1 MDSGNAMSETL
12 IKADDLG
19 IDRHETKLVYRTPV
33 NPKASR
39 ERTIARLELLWLHRL
54 FLLKVLG
61 IGLVV
66 SLTTALVIPHR
77 FKSTVQLMPPDQQSA
92 ALGALASLAG
102 RSGGASTALSSVGL
116 GGLAGLAG
124 DLLGQRTSGDLFI
137 GVLGSRTVVT
147 ALVSK
152 FDLRHVYRKK
162 LWEDAGRTLSQRT
175 KITQDKKS
183 GIITITVTDRSAQRA
198 AEMAQEYVNQLNYV
212 ITELNTSSAH
222 REREFL
228 ETRLQ
233 QVNSSLETAERQFG
247 DFASKNA
254 AIDIPEEG
262 KAMLEAGAT
271 LEGELIAAQTELQ
284 GLRQIYSDDHVKV
297 RSMQARVTEL
307 QHQIANIGGKP
318 DAIDGESADADPLY
332 PTIRKLPVLGVQYA
346 DLLRSTKVQEAVF
359 EVLTQEY
366 ELAKVAEAKEVPT
379 VKVLDSPDIA
389 ERKSFPPRRLIT
401 IVGTLLFFAG
411 GTLWIIGH
419 DRWDHLDSDDRMK
432 SFILRVYGDLRE
444 HVQEIRNWR
453 NRRRSPEA
461 DSPTPQGSE
470 NESGSSGLP

>member
-1 MDSGNAMSETL
+1 MSETL
-12 IKADDLG
+12 IKADEIG
-19 IDRHETKLVYRTPV
+19 IDRHETKLVYRTSV
-33 NPKASR
+33 NSKASR
-39 ERTIARLELLWLHRL
+39 DRTIARLELLWLHRL
-54 FLLKVLG
+54 FLLRAVA
-61 IGLVV
+61 IGLVL
-66 SLTTALVIPHR
+66 SLTIALTIPHR
-77 FKSTVQLMPPDQQSA
+77 FESTVQLMPPDQQSA

-102 RSGGASTALSSVGL
+102 TSTGSSGGLGSSVGL

-124 DLLGQRTSGDLFI
+124 DLLGERTSGDLFI
-137 GVLGSRTVVT
+137 GVLRSRTIVT
-147 ALVSK
+147 ALVAK
-152 FDLRHVYRKK
+152 FDLRHVYKQK
-162 LWEDAGRTLSQRT
+162 LWEDAGKTLIHRT
-175 KITQDKKS
+175 KVSQDKKS
-183 GIITITVTDRSAQRA
+183 GIIAIVVTDRSPQLA
-198 AEMAQEYVNQLNYV
+198 AEIGQEYVNQLNYV

-233 QVNSSLETAERQFG
+233 QVNSNLETAERQFS

-271 LEGELIAAQTELQ
+271 LEGELVAARTELQ

-307 QHQIANIGGKP
+307 QHQIENLGGKP
-318 DAIDGESADADPLY
+318 DSIDGESVDSDPLY

-379 VKVLDSPDIA
+379 VKVLDSPNIA
-389 ERKSFPPRRLIT
+389 ERKSYPPRRLIT
-401 IVGTLLFFAG
+401 LVGTLLFFAG
-411 GTLWIIGH
+411 GTLWIIGR
-419 DRWDHLDSDDRMK
+419 DRWEHLGSDDRTK
-432 SFILRVYGDLRE
+432 SFIIRVYGDLRE
-444 HVQEIRNWR
+444 HWHGIRRWR
-453 NRRRSPEA
+453 NRRLSPESNAPAVA
-461 DSPTPQGSE
+461 DSE
-470 NESGSSGLP
+470 NEDGSNGLP

>member
-1 MDSGNAMSETL
+1 MSETL
-12 IKADDLG
+12 IKADDIG
-19 IDRHETKLVYRTPV
+19 IDRHDRKLVYRPSLDQR
-33 NPKASR
+33 ASR
-39 ERTIARLELLWLHRL
+39 ERTIARLELLWMHRL
-54 FLLKVLG
+54 FLLKVVAV
-61 IGLVV
+61 GLVA
-66 SLTTALVIPHR
+66 SLTIALVIPHR

-92 ALGALASLAG
+92 ALGALASLTG
-102 RSGGASTALSSVGL
+102 RSGGASSALSSIGL

-137 GVLGSRTVVT
+137 GVLGSRTVIT

-162 LWEDAGRTLSQRT
+162 LWEDAGKILAQRT

-183 GIITITVTDRSAQRA
+183 GIISISVTDRSAQRA
-198 AEMAQEYVNQLNYV
+198 ADIAQEYVTQLNYV
-212 ITELNTSSAH
+212 ITQLNTSSAH

-307 QHQIANIGGKP
+307 RHQIENLGGKP
-318 DAIDGESADADPLY
+318 DAIDGESAVSDPLY
-332 PTIRKLPVLGVQYA
+332 PSIRSLPVLGVQYA

-379 VKVLDSPDIA
+379 VKVLDSPNIA

-401 IVGTLLFFAG
+401 LAGTLLCFAG
-411 GTLWIIGH
+411 GVLWIIGR
-419 DRWDHLDSDDRMK
+419 DRWEHLDSDDRTK
-432 SFILRVYGDLRE
+432 SFVIRIYDDLRNHAE
-444 HVQEIRNWR
+444 ELRRWR
-453 NRRRSPEA
+453 NRKSSSESTT
-461 DSPTPQGSE
+461 DNSE
-470 NESGSSGLP
+470 NEDGSTDLP

>member
-1 MDSGNAMSETL
+1 MSETL
-12 IKADDLG
+12 IKADDIG
-19 IDRHETKLVYRTPV
+19 IDRRETKLVYRTSV

-54 FLLKVLG
+54 FLLKLIA
-61 IGLVV
+61 IGLVI
-66 SLTTALVIPHR
+66 SLTTALLIPHR

-92 ALGALASLAG
+92 ALGALASLTG
-102 RSGGASTALSSVGL
+102 RSSGASGALSGVGL
-116 GGLAGLAG
+116 GGLVGLAG
-124 DLLGQRTSGDLFI
+124 DLLGQRTTGDLFI
-137 GVLGSRTVVT
+137 GVLSSRTVITSV
-147 ALVSK
+147 VSK

-162 LWEDAGRTLSQRT
+162 LWEDAGKILVERT
-175 KITQDKKS
+175 KISQDKKS
-183 GIITITVTDRSAQRA
+183 GIITITVADRSAERA
-198 AEMAQEYVNQLNYV
+198 AQIGQEYVNQLDYV
-212 ITELNTSSAH
+212 LTQLNTSSAH

-233 QVNSSLETAERQFG
+233 QVNANLETAERQFG

-307 QHQIANIGGKP
+307 RHQIANLGGKP
-318 DAIDGESADADPLY
+318 DAIDGERVDSDPLY
-332 PTIRKLPVLGVQYA
+332 PTIRRLPVLGVQYA
-346 DLLRSTKVQEAVF
+346 DLLRGTRVQEAVF

-379 VKVLDSPDIA
+379 VKVLDSPNIA

-401 IVGTLLFFAG
+401 IVGTMLFFAG
-411 GTLWIIGH
+411 GMLWIIGR
-419 DRWDHLDSDDRMK
+419 DRWDRLDSDDPTK
-432 SFILRVYGDLRE
+432 SFIIRLYGDLRE
-444 HVQEIRNWR
+444 HSEQVRRWR
-453 NRRRSPEA
+453 NRVPSSEPEA
-461 DSPTPQGSE
+461 RSADSSKNGDGS
-470 NESGSSGLP
+470 NGLL

>member
-1 MDSGNAMSETL
+1 MSETL
-12 IKADDLG
+12 IKAEDIG
-19 IDRHETKLVYRTPV
+19 IDRGGKLVYRSPFDS
-33 NPKASR
+33 KASR
-39 ERTIARLELLWLHRL
+39 ERTIARLELLWAHRL
-54 FLLKVLG
+54 FLLKLIA
-61 IGLVV
+61 IGLAV
-66 SLTTALVIPHR
+66 SLATAFLIPRR

-102 RSGGASTALSSVGL
+102 RAGGATTALSSIGF

-124 DLLGQRTSGDLFI
+124 DLLGQRTTGDLFV
-137 GVLGSRTVVT
+137 GVLRSRTVVT

-152 FDLRHVYRKK
+152 FDLRHVYGKK
-162 LWEDAGRTLSQRT
+162 LWQDAGKILVRRT

-183 GIITITVTDRSAQRA
+183 GIIAITVADRSRQRA
-198 AEMAQEYVNQLNYV
+198 ADMAQEYVSQLNYV
-212 ITELNTSSAH
+212 ITQLNTSSAH

-254 AIDIPEEG
+254 AIDLPEEG
-262 KAMLEAGAT
+262 KAMLEAGAE
-271 LEGELIAAQTELQ
+271 LQGELIAAQTELQ

-307 QHQIANIGGKP
+307 QRQIETLGGKP
-318 DAIDGESADADPLY
+318 DAIDGEGVDSDPLY
-332 PTIRKLPVLGVQYA
+332 PSIRKLPVLGVRYA

-379 VKVLDSPDIA
+379 VKVLDSPNIA
-389 ERKSFPPRRLIT
+389 ERKSFPPRTLIT
-401 IVGTLLFFAG
+401 IGGTLLFFCG
-411 GTLWIIGH
+411 GVLWIVGR
-419 DRWDHLDSDDRMK
+419 DRWEHLDSGDRTK
-432 SFILRVYGDLRE
+432 SFVLRVHGDLRE
-444 HVQEIRNWR
+444 HWQEIRRWR
-453 NRRRSPEA
+453 HREVA
-461 DSPTPQGSE
+461 DLDAPTQHSE
-470 NESGSSGLP
+470 SAERENGRP

>member
-1 MDSGNAMSETL
+1 MSETL
-12 IKADDLG
+12 IKVEDIG
-19 IDRHETKLVYRTPV
+19 IDRGRKLVYR
-33 NPKASR
+33 NSLDSKASR
-39 ERTIARLELLWLHRL
+39 DRTIVRLELLWLHRL
-54 FLLKVLG
+54 LLLKLIA

-66 SLTTALVIPHR
+66 SLATAFLIPRR
-77 FKSTVQLMPPDQQSA
+77 FNSTVQLMPPDQQSA

-102 RSGGASTALSSVGL
+102 RAGGATTALSSIGF

-124 DLLGQRTSGDLFI
+124 DLLGQRTTSDLFV
-137 GVLGSRTVVT
+137 GVLRSRTVVT

-152 FDLRHVYRKK
+152 FDLRHVYGKK
-162 LWEDAGRTLSQRT
+162 LWQDAGKILVRRT

-183 GIITITVTDRSAQRA
+183 GIIAITVTDRSRQRA
-198 AEMAQEYVNQLNYV
+198 ADMAQEYVSQLNDV
-212 ITELNTSSAH
+212 ITQLNTSSAH

-254 AIDIPEEG
+254 AIDLPEEG
-262 KAMLEAGAT
+262 KAMLEAGAE
-271 LEGELIAAQTELQ
+271 LQGELIAAQTELQ

-307 QHQIANIGGKP
+307 QRQVETLGGKP
-318 DAIDGESADADPLY
+318 DAIDGEGVDSDPLY
-332 PTIRKLPVLGVQYA
+332 PTIRKLPVLGVRYA

-379 VKVLDSPDIA
+379 VKVLDSPNIA
-389 ERKSFPPRRLIT
+389 ERKSFPPRTLIV
-401 IVGTLLFFAG
+401 IAGTLLFFG
-411 GTLWIIGH
+411 SGVLWIVGR
-419 DRWDHLDSDDRMK
+419 DRWEHLDSGDRTK
-432 SFILRVYGDLRE
+432 SFALRVHGDLRE
-444 HVQEIRNWR
+444 HWQEIRHWR
-453 NRRRSPEA
+453 HREA
-461 DSPTPQGSE
+461 ADLDAPTHSE
-470 NESGSSGLP
+470 NAERENDRS